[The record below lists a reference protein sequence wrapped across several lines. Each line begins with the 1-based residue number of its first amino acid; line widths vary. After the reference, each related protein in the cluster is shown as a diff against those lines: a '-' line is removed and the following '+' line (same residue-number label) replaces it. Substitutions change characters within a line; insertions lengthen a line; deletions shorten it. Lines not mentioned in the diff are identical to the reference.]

1 MRYSAVFEPH
11 FDAWRD
17 AVRPLLALKT
27 EAQDIEWRPVGSTQS
42 GLFAAPPAPVT
53 DRPLPSMPRAF
64 FTLARSGLAFD
75 APDRFSLP
83 YAVARL
89 VAERGGQ
96 VLDDIGIREVRELKR
111 RAKTVHRD
119 VHKMHAFVR
128 FAKTIDDAGERWVSW
143 HRPDHFIIRQAT
155 PHFVRRF
162 GDMRF
167 ALLTPKGSAVF
178 TPEDGVVYGP
188 GVAHHISPTQDD
200 LDALWCTYY
209 ASIYNPARTL
219 TDAMRS
225 EMPMKHWGT
234 MPETK
239 LIARLLAE
247 APKRLAESA
256 ARNPQG
262 ASAVLPPDAAPLSA
276 VHDAIRRCRG
286 CPLAGPATH
295 AVPGEGPQTAR
306 IVIVGEQPGDCEDTE
321 GRPFVGPAGRLLMDA
336 LNAVGLEREQVYL
349 TNAVKHFHHKKQN
362 KQRLHERPEALHAE
376 LCAPFLHAEL
386 SRIQPTVVVALG
398 TTAARTLLGRA
409 VKLQSVYG
417 RRLTARGGHTLIVG
431 PHPAAILRRPDSS
444 ELRRQLHDA
453 LLKATAM
460 TRSTA

>member
-1 MRYSAVFEPH
+1 VRYSAVFEPH
-11 FDAWRD
+11 FNAWRS
-17 AVRPLLALKT
+17 AVRPLLALQV
-27 EAQDIEWRPVGSTQS
+27 EAQDIEWRPAGSTQS
-42 GLFAAPPAPVT
+42 GLFAAPPPPAT

-64 FTLARSGLAFD
+64 FALARSGLAFD

-89 VAERGGQ
+89 VAERGGE
-96 VLDDIGIREVRELKR
+96 VLHDIGIREVRELKR
-111 RAKTVHRD
+111 RAKAVHRD

-128 FAKTIDDAGERWVSW
+128 FAKTTDDNGERWVSW

-155 PHFVRRF
+155 PHFEKRF

-178 TPEDGVVYGP
+178 TPEDGVTYGP
-188 GVAHHISPTQDD
+188 GVAHHIAPTEDD

-239 LIARLLAE
+239 LIPRLLAE
-247 APKRLAESA
+247 APRRLAEAA
-256 ARNPQG
+256 ARNPDG
-262 ASAVLPPDAAPLSA
+262 ASTVLPPQDAPLSA
-276 VHDAIRRCRG
+276 VHDAVRACRG
-286 CPLAGPATH
+286 CPLAGPATQ
-295 AVPGEGPQTAR
+295 AVPGEGPKTAR
-306 IVIVGEQPGDCEDTE
+306 IVIVGEQPGDNEDLA
-321 GRPFVGPAGRLLMDA
+321 GRPFVGPAGQLLMEV
-336 LNAVGLEREQVYL
+336 LSAVGLAREQVYL
-349 TNAVKHFHHKKQN
+349 TNAVKHFHHKRQGKI
-362 KQRLHERPEALHAE
+362 RLHQRPEALHTE

-386 SRIQPTVVVALG
+386 ARVQPTVVVALG
-398 TTAARTLLGRA
+398 ATAARTLLGRA
-409 VKLQSVYG
+409 VKLESVYG
-417 RRLTARGGHTLIVG
+417 RTLTARGGHTLIVG
-431 PHPAAILRRPDSS
+431 PHPAAILRRPDNP
-444 ELRRQLHDA
+444 ELGRQLHDV

-460 TRSTA
+460 TAASA